1 MGLAASDGAA
11 ASQARTVTV
20 PDLYGKE
27 GSMSSVATPGNHH
40 RMLIRGARCAFGPH
54 SSRIVTIQ
62 IVGGRVTDI
71 VNGTSRCF
79 SERGVSEEIDL
90 SDYLVMPGLINAHD
104 HLQFALYPKLADP
117 PYRNYIDWGADI
129 HNKFSDVIAK
139 QRQVPREVRLGWGGI
154 RNLLGGATTVSHHD
168 PLWPELQREGL
179 PVRVLRRYGWGHSVA
194 LGGDLRAA
202 RSATPEGCPFII
214 HACEGVDAQSRD
226 ELRELERLG
235 LLNDTAVV
243 VHGLALDKAG
253 VALMRKHR
261 TSLIVCPSSNRF
273 LYGALPDM
281 GLLGTMDD
289 VALGTDSPL
298 TAEGDLLDEI
308 RFAVGMC
315 GISPDTAYRMVTEA
329 PARILR
335 LSDDAHGEIQV
346 SGVGDLIAVL
356 DTGHDPAERLQE
368 LSTKDVEFVA
378 IGGRVQLASAAIWER
393 LPLPAK
399 EGLEALWIDG
409 TVRWLR
415 APVEHLLRRAEKVL
429 GTGEVRLGGRPL
441 RLPSRSVAASGRKEC
456 HTSEYYPIKG
466 LVI

>member
-1 MGLAASDGAA
+1 MNSAA
-11 ASQARTVTV
+11 A
-20 PDLYGKE
+20 
-27 GSMSSVATPGNHH
+27 PGNHH
-40 RMLIRGARCAFGPH
+40 HMVIRGARCAFGPR
-54 SSRIVTIQ
+54 SSRAVTIR

-71 VNGTSRCF
+71 LNDTSRWPR
-79 SERGVSEEIDL
+79 ERGVSEEIDL

-117 PYRNYIDWGADI
+117 PYQNYIDWGADI
-129 HNKFSDVIAK
+129 HNKFSEVISK
-139 QRQVPREVRLGWGGI
+139 QRTVPREVRLGWGGI

-179 PVRVLRRYGWGHSVA
+179 PVRVLQRYGWGHSVA

-214 HACEGVDAQSRD
+214 HACEGVDVQSRD
-226 ELRELERLG
+226 ELHELERLG
-235 LLNDTAVV
+235 LLDDTAVI
-243 VHGLALDKAG
+243 VHGLALDRAG
-253 VALMRKHR
+253 IALMRKHR
-261 TSLIVCPSSNRF
+261 TSLIICPSSNSF
-273 LYGALPDM
+273 LYGTLPDI

-315 GISPDTAYRMVTEA
+315 GISPDAAYRMVTEA

-335 LSDDAHGEIQV
+335 LSDAHGEIQV
-346 SGVGDLIAVL
+346 PGVGDLIAVL

-368 LSTKDVEFVA
+368 LSINDVEFVA
-378 IGGRVQLASAAIWER
+378 IGGRVQLASAAILER
-393 LPLPAK
+393 LPLSAK

-415 APVEHLLRRAEKVL
+415 APVEDLLRRAEEVL
-429 GTGEVRLGGRPL
+429 GAGEARLGGRPL
-441 RLPSRSVAASGRKEC
+441 RLPSQSG
-456 HTSEYYPIKG
+456 
-466 LVI
+466 V

>member
-1 MGLAASDGAA
+1 M
-11 ASQARTVTV
+11 V
-20 PDLYGKE
+20 
-27 GSMSSVATPGNHH
+27 
-40 RMLIRGARCAFGPH
+40 IRGARCAFGPR
-54 SSRIVTIQ
+54 SSRAVTIR

-71 VNGTSRCF
+71 LNDTSRWPR
-79 SERGVSEEIDL
+79 ERGVSEEIDL

-117 PYRNYIDWGADI
+117 PYQNYIDWGADI
-129 HNKFSDVIAK
+129 HNKFSEVISK
-139 QRQVPREVRLGWGGI
+139 QRTVPREVRLGWGGI

-179 PVRVLRRYGWGHSVA
+179 PVRVLQRYGWGHSVA

-214 HACEGVDAQSRD
+214 HACEGVDVQSRD
-226 ELRELERLG
+226 ELHELERLG
-235 LLNDTAVV
+235 LLDDTAVI
-243 VHGLALDKAG
+243 VHGLALDRAG
-253 VALMRKHR
+253 IALMRKHR
-261 TSLIVCPSSNRF
+261 TSLIICPSSNSF
-273 LYGALPDM
+273 LYGTLPDI

-315 GISPDTAYRMVTEA
+315 GISPDAAYRMVTEA

-335 LSDDAHGEIQV
+335 LSDAHGEIQV
-346 SGVGDLIAVL
+346 PGVGDLIAVL

-368 LSTKDVEFVA
+368 LSINDVEFVA
-378 IGGRVQLASAAIWER
+378 IGGRVQLASAAILER
-393 LPLPAK
+393 LPLSAK

-415 APVEHLLRRAEKVL
+415 APVEDLLRRAEEVL
-429 GTGEVRLGGRPL
+429 GAGEARLGGRPL
-441 RLPSRSVAASGRKEC
+441 RLPSQSG
-456 HTSEYYPIKG
+456 
-466 LVI
+466 V